1 MLFFK
6 FSGRKIK
13 ITVEKEVTDWELR
26 SDFWSNPE
34 KIAQDMKYTL
44 ENKFREEISKHVEM
58 QVQSGLLDELAKK
71 AIADL
76 KLEEMYEIALKD
88 KIKQLMFSGR

>member
-13 ITVEKEVTDWELR
+13 ITVEKEVTDWELS
-26 SDFWSNPE
+26 SDYWSNPE
-34 KIAQDMKYTL
+34 KIAQDMKYIL
-44 ENKFREEISKHVEM
+44 ENKFREEISKHIEM
-58 QVQSGLLDELAKK
+58 QVKSGLLDELAKK

-76 KLEEMYEIALKD
+76 KLDEMYEIALKD